1 MIHDAVALG
10 VVRVDAPAFVGAIS
24 GMVRVLVLLFSVL
37 KFGKLAATGGTML
50 LSVAV
55 YATIFGWPY
64 AAGFVILL
72 FVHELGHYIAARQR
86 GLAVGAPMFIP
97 FVGAWIQLKEQPK
110 SVETE
115 AYVAAA
121 GPFLGTLGAFA
132 CFFLALA
139 VDSKLLLAVSYAGF
153 FLNLLNLLPLSPL
166 DGGRI
171 TAIISPRTWLI
182 GAPLLLALAVW
193 RPSPMLILIAIL
205 ALPHVT
211 AAWRYDPKKA
221 AAAGYYVATTAE
233 KLEYGALY
241 IGMTALLAIMTY
253 EVHGMLGRVS

>member
-1 MIHDAVALG
+1 MIRA
-10 VVRVDAPAFVGAIS
+10 
-24 GMVRVLVLLFSVL
+24 LVLLFTAF
-37 KFGKLAATGGTML
+37 KFSKLFLTGGTML

-55 YATIFGWPY
+55 YATIYGWKY
-64 AAGFVILL
+64 AVGLVGLI

-86 GLAVGAPMFIP
+86 GLNVGAPTFIP

-132 CFFLALA
+132 CYFLAREMG
-139 VDSKLLLAVSYAGF
+139 SQLLLAISYAGF
-153 FLNLLNLLPLSPL
+153 FINLFNLLPLSPL

-171 TAIISPRTWLI
+171 TAIISPRVWLV
-182 GAPLLLALAVW
+182 GAPLLVGLALW
-193 RPSPMLILIAIL
+193 HPSPMLFLVAIL
-205 ALPHVT
+205 ALPHVM
-211 AAWRYDPKKA
+211 AAWRFDPKKA
-221 AAAGYYVATTAE
+221 ATAGYYAAPLSE
-233 KLEYGALY
+233 KIEYGALY

-253 EVHGMLGRVS
+253 EVHEMLGR